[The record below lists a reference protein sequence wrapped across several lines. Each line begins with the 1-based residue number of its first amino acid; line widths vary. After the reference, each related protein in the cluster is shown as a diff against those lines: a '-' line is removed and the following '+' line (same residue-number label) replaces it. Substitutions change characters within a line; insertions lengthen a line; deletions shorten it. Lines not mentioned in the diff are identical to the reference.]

1 MPLVHAWP
9 REYHMSG
16 PTMRGKIYLMG
27 AGTGGP
33 HLLTTEAVR
42 LLREAEVVLH
52 DERVSPEILDLVP
65 ASAQVRNVDKL
76 CERAGFSQ
84 EKTNAL
90 LIDSAR
96 EGRLVVCLKSGD
108 SLLPER
114 VAEEM
119 VALARAEVDFEVIP
133 GVGPAMA
140 AAAGQNS
147 SD

>member
-1 MPLVHAWP
+1 MNAPI
-9 REYHMSG
+9 
-16 PTMRGKIYLMG
+16 MRGKIYLMG
-27 AGTGGP
+27 ASTGDP

-42 LLREAEVVLH
+42 LLREAEVILH
-52 DERVSPEILDLVP
+52 DERVSPEILNLVP

-96 EGRLVVCLKSGD
+96 EGRLVVRLKSVD
-108 SLLPER
+108 HLVPEH

-119 VALARAEVDFEVIP
+119 VALAQADVDFELIS
-133 GVGPAMA
+133 GVRTAMA

-147 SD
+147 SG